1 MVLQTA
7 TESLTFDPFKALHI
21 NMGETRCLQTL
32 YEKTDNLYFFP
43 PRMHSHIYSIVG
55 KKINH
60 FGNAN

>member
-7 TESLTFDPFKALHI
+7 TESLTFDPFKPLHI

-32 YEKTDNLYFFP
+32 YEKTDNLYFSP

-55 KKINH
+55 KK
-60 FGNAN
+60 